1 MKILMVHPHDLFDL
15 SEPWTIRIKTLALEF
30 IKRGH
35 EVKLAYFPL
44 SSQNLKNKEFLWQ
57 GVPIITLDRRRG
69 INYLVKNTFKL
80 YREMEWADI
89 IHFQKCFHYASIP
102 VIIASWL
109 TKKPV
114 HYDWDDWETKIYFYG
129 RPASPMIGIYMWILE
144 RALPKFADS
153 VSLSSKRLWE
163 LATKEYGVAKARTTM
178 APVGADCERFNP
190 HNSGDE
196 IRKKYRI
203 DGPIVLYLGQL
214 HGAQYA
220 ELFIHAAQI
229 VVSYHPATMFL
240 VVGGGYR
247 LQELKD
253 LAYRL
258 GMSDKIIFTGFV
270 PHEETPKYIAAADVC
285 VACFEN
291 NDITQCKSPLKL
303 AEYLAS
309 GKAIVA
315 SNVGEVRNM
324 VGGAGILVEPG
335 NHVVLAGAINE
346 LLFRPDLRVKM
357 GKIARKRALEK
368 YNWSWTAENLLNIYS
383 GVIKGYELRRK

>member
-1 MKILMVHPHDLFDL
+1 MKIFMIHPHDLFDY
-15 SEPWTIRIKTLALEF
+15 SEPWTIRIKSLALEF
-30 IKRGH
+30 KKKGH
-35 EVKLAYFPL
+35 EVKIAYFPL
-44 SSQNLKNKEFLWQ
+44 HPANLNQEEFYWQ
-57 GVPIITLDRRRG
+57 EIPIITLDRRRG
-69 INYLVKNTFKL
+69 INYLITNTIKL
-80 YREMEWADI
+80 YQEIQWADI
-89 IHFQKCFHYASIP
+89 VHFQKCFHYASIP
-102 VIIASWL
+102 AILASWL
-109 TKKPV
+109 AKKPL

-144 RALPKFADS
+144 RAIPKFADS
-153 VSLSSKRLWE
+153 VSLSSRRLFE
-163 LATKEYGVAKARTTM
+163 LATKEYGVAKDRTTM
-178 APVGADCERFNP
+178 APVGANP
-190 HNSGDE
+190 EKFKPQNNGEE
-196 IRKKYRI
+196 IRKKYKI

-220 ELFIHAAQI
+220 ELFIHAVPLVAK
-229 VVSYHPATMFL
+229 YHPDTMFFI
-240 VVGGGYR
+240 VGGGYR

-258 GMSDKIIFTGFV
+258 GMLDRIIFTGFV
-270 PHEETPKYIAAADVC
+270 PHDETWKYIAAADVC

-335 NHVVLAGAINE
+335 NHNVLAGAIIE
-346 LLFRPDLRVKM
+346 LLSRPDLRVKM
-357 GKIARKRALEK
+357 GAIARKRALEK
-368 YNWSWTAENLLNIYS
+368 YNWDWTAENLLRIYS
-383 GVIKGYELRRK
+383 RVIKGYELRGK

>member
-1 MKILMVHPHDLFDL
+1 MVHPHDLFDL

-30 IKRGH
+30 RKRGH

-44 SSQNLKNKEFLWQ
+44 YSQNLKNKEFFWQ
-57 GVPIITLDRRRG
+57 GVPVITLDRRRG
-69 INYLVKNTFKL
+69 INYLVKNTLKL
-80 YREMEWADI
+80 YREMGWADI

-153 VSLSSKRLWE
+153 ISLSSKRLWE

-220 ELFIHAAQI
+220 ELFIHAAHI
-229 VVSYHPATMFL
+229 VTHCHRDVMFFI
-240 VVGGGYR
+240 VGGGYR
-247 LQELKD
+247 LRELKK
-253 LAYRL
+253 LAYQL
-258 GMSDKIIFTGFV
+258 GMGDKIIFTGFV